1 MVPLSIGLPSI
12 ALLPLSSLSLCV
24 PTQLDAEIHMNM
36 SHLFGCVRSPCSPI
50 PTCTAGVP
58 LHAHQLDAEN
68 YMNISHQTL
77 EVMRFAAADPA
88 VTHVLKVGSKGG
100 GGRNREM
107 KGTLGWT
114 GK

>member
-1 MVPLSIGLPSI
+1 
-12 ALLPLSSLSLCV
+12 
-24 PTQLDAEIHMNM
+24 
-36 SHLFGCVRSPCSPI
+36 
-50 PTCTAGVP
+50 
-58 LHAHQLDAEN
+58 
-68 YMNISHQTL
+68 MNISHQTL